1 MSNTEKSLNVTSAL
15 QNGNGAESSPL
26 DISRPEKRVGEI
38 IYLKRC
44 KLRWSQQELADYAN
58 RFNLCF
64 FSQQRVARIEQGAKI
79 LWVEGCA
86 IASAMGLS
94 LDELRP

>member
-1 MSNTEKSLNVTSAL
+1 MLDTENSKNLKNGNDD
-15 QNGNGAESSPL
+15 NGNGTRPAE
-26 DISRPEKRVGEI
+26 ISRPEKRVEEI

-58 RFNLCF
+58 RFSICF
-64 FSQQRVARIEQGAKI
+64 LSQQRVARIEQGAKI